1 MVSMDTSIKIL
12 GDNYPIYQLLFLNSI
27 FSLIPISFFVLKF
40 QGIDFFKKQNYKF
53 QLIRGIMHT
62 VGFLFVLKGVILL
75 PLSAVYPILFSSP
88 LILLVLSHF
97 FLKDHINIVRVSAI
111 ISGFIGVVISAEPFG
126 ENSIST
132 LGALFVFLGAIFIAI
147 VSLIT
152 RKFSALASSYE
163 TSFFSMAI
171 SSIIFLFAMS
181 SNFELMSIKDL
192 SISMMGGIFAGL
204 GVSAI
209 IYGARTLPASI
220 FGMTSYFQLIYG
232 IVLGWLFF
240 YQLPTSQNIIGILFV
255 MIAGSLLFLLD
266 KQKTN

>member
-1 MVSMDTSIKIL
+1 
-12 GDNYPIYQLLFLNSI
+12 
-27 FSLIPISFFVLKF
+27 
-40 QGIDFFKKQNYKF
+40 
-53 QLIRGIMHT
+53 
-62 VGFLFVLKGVILL
+62 
-75 PLSAVYPILFSSP
+75 
-88 LILLVLSHF
+88 
-97 FLKDHINIVRVSAI
+97 
-111 ISGFIGVVISAEPFG
+111 
-126 ENSIST
+126 
-132 LGALFVFLGAIFIAI
+132 
-147 VSLIT
+147 
-152 RKFSALASSYE
+152 
-163 TSFFSMAI
+163 
-171 SSIIFLFAMS
+171 MS
-181 SNFELMSIKDL
+181 SNFELMSVKDL